1 MPELL
6 SRCDAGH
13 THWTPGCL
21 ICPPPTKADV
31 LALLAEEVGLST
43 AMERFGT
50 AASLRAIAAAV
61 ASWCV
66 VEGGHQWTPG
76 FMDHEDGGCFVAGEP
91 PRCYFCG
98 QRRAE

>member
-31 LALLAEEVGLST
+31 LV
-43 AMERFGT
+43 
-50 AASLRAIAAAV
+50 SLRDYALVLRECDRAMAWQVADRLDALAAAIE
-61 ASWCV
+61 AWCV
-66 VEGGHQWTPG
+66 VEGGHRWRRELSERPQDCVT
-76 FMDHEDGGCFVAGEP
+76 
-91 PRCYFCG
+91 CG
-98 QRRAE
+98 QRRAEEA